1 MFDCA
6 ATISCGSDT
15 VTDPTGQIIRF
26 ICCNISK
33 SSLNSIHENYGHL
46 MLSKDP
52 GKMIKGQNITLV
64 EIFVVLAGLEVF
76 R

>member
-1 MFDCA
+1 
-6 ATISCGSDT
+6 
-15 VTDPTGQIIRF
+15 
-26 ICCNISK
+26 
-33 SSLNSIHENYGHL
+33 

-52 GKMIKGQNITLV
+52 GKMIKGLNIPLV

>member
-1 MFDCA
+1 
-6 ATISCGSDT
+6 
-15 VTDPTGQIIRF
+15 
-26 ICCNISK
+26 
-33 SSLNSIHENYGHL
+33 